1 MVQTTFNAGTSA
13 DITTILGEI
22 SVGGTDAAVDT
33 AYTITITAGID
44 IANAS
49 ATLAAGSSV
58 TLEGSYPFIA
68 SSLSMTGTIE
78 TNLNFT
84 GTLTLDN
91 GLLTNPAIT
100 VSGGTVLAG
109 LFTGTVL
116 GTTGDGG
123 DTAINNG
130 TIASNGAFAAVE
142 FDTGS
147 VQNGWNGSPAALI
160 SGVPGGVDFQTS
172 GLLQNGGTIIA
183 SGPGSTA
190 VFIGAGTVDN
200 GQISDTTALISGGS
214 GVDIAGASVLDNDGT
229 IIGGTYGGVYLGAGS
244 VTNGQLGATSALI
257 QGAAYGAW
265 IGTVAGAGTVT
276 NFGSIIGASS
286 EGVFLQSG
294 GTLTNGVATDT
305 TALISGGYDGAL
317 FSAAGTVLNYATIQA
332 IGSSG
337 TQSVIGVFLA
347 GGGTVENLTP
357 QALIAGHAWGAVI
370 EGGAGYVSN
379 LGTIQ
384 ATAASGLGVDL
395 TAGGTIVNGSSTDT
409 TAMILGGTN
418 ATADGVRIAA
428 GTVGS
433 GALVVNSGT
442 IEGAVGVDFQ
452 SGATKAAGTLINN
465 GLVEGSSGNA
475 VVFGTGNEL
484 LVLQSAGAFAGS
496 VLGATAPGSN
506 TTLELA
512 SGTAG
517 TLSAIAANSGTV
529 SDSAGSFSF
538 SFVETIAV
546 DPTASW
552 SIAGPGTLGTWNNA
566 GTIDF
571 TGGTVTLSQFVNGG
585 LLEVQNNAT
594 ATIAGTLISGSGQ
607 IQLSTDGD
615 LVLDVT
621 SIPTTQTVV
630 FADAATLEVGAIS
643 GFNGLIQGFAS
654 DDQIIVD
661 TTIAATFAQN
671 GSLISV
677 INSGSTL
684 GVLTFSS
691 VADANT
697 AFNTPNAL
705 VDRIC
710 FLAGTMITTPS
721 GDREVEQLS
730 IGDLVLTA
738 SGAARPITWI
748 GTGQVLATRG
758 RRGPATPVI
767 VRKGA
772 LGPGLPNADLRVT
785 KGHSLWLDG
794 ALIPVEFLVNHRS
807 IVWDDR
813 AQEVTIY
820 HIELETHD
828 VILAN
833 GAPAE
838 SYRDDGNRWLF
849 RNANLGWGQAPKPP
863 YAPVLTGGPVVDA
876 VWARLLKRAGPR
888 KLLRLTN
895 DADVHLLVD
904 GTRVDAIEHRDGIHV
919 FRLGTKPRSVRIRSR
934 AAAPQELGLARD
946 PRILGVAI
954 RRIVLAQPKRQCV
967 VEAVEL
973 TEGCHEFEPKRS
985 LRWTSGDAVVPAKLF
1000 AGMNGPGLMMLHLGA
1015 STQYINDAAP
1025 RFATSAVA

>member
-379 LGTIQ
+379 LGTI
-384 ATAASGLGVDL
+384 
-395 TAGGTIVNGSSTDT
+395 
-409 TAMILGGTN
+409 
-418 ATADGVRIAA
+418 
-428 GTVGS
+428 
-433 GALVVNSGT
+433 
-442 IEGAVGVDFQ
+442 
-452 SGATKAAGTLINN
+452 
-465 GLVEGSSGNA
+465 
-475 VVFGTGNEL
+475 
-484 LVLQSAGAFAGS
+484 
-496 VLGATAPGSN
+496 
-506 TTLELA
+506 
-512 SGTAG
+512 
-517 TLSAIAANSGTV
+517 
-529 SDSAGSFSF
+529 
-538 SFVETIAV
+538 
-546 DPTASW
+546 
-552 SIAGPGTLGTWNNA
+552 
-566 GTIDF
+566 
-571 TGGTVTLSQFVNGG
+571 
-585 LLEVQNNAT
+585 
-594 ATIAGTLISGSGQ
+594 
-607 IQLSTDGD
+607 
-615 LVLDVT
+615 
-621 SIPTTQTVV
+621 
-630 FADAATLEVGAIS
+630 
-643 GFNGLIQGFAS
+643 
-654 DDQIIVD
+654 
-661 TTIAATFAQN
+661 
-671 GSLISV
+671 
-677 INSGSTL
+677 
-684 GVLTFSS
+684 
-691 VADANT
+691 
-697 AFNTPNAL
+697 
-705 VDRIC
+705 
-710 FLAGTMITTPS
+710 
-721 GDREVEQLS
+721 
-730 IGDLVLTA
+730 
-738 SGAARPITWI
+738 
-748 GTGQVLATRG
+748 
-758 RRGPATPVI
+758 
-767 VRKGA
+767 
-772 LGPGLPNADLRVT
+772 
-785 KGHSLWLDG
+785 
-794 ALIPVEFLVNHRS
+794 
-807 IVWDDR
+807 
-813 AQEVTIY
+813 
-820 HIELETHD
+820 
-828 VILAN
+828 
-833 GAPAE
+833 
-838 SYRDDGNRWLF
+838 
-849 RNANLGWGQAPKPP
+849 
-863 YAPVLTGGPVVDA
+863 
-876 VWARLLKRAGPR
+876 
-888 KLLRLTN
+888 
-895 DADVHLLVD
+895 
-904 GTRVDAIEHRDGIHV
+904 
-919 FRLGTKPRSVRIRSR
+919 
-934 AAAPQELGLARD
+934 
-946 PRILGVAI
+946 
-954 RRIVLAQPKRQCV
+954 
-967 VEAVEL
+967 
-973 TEGCHEFEPKRS
+973 
-985 LRWTSGDAVVPAKLF
+985 
-1000 AGMNGPGLMMLHLGA
+1000 
-1015 STQYINDAAP
+1015 
-1025 RFATSAVA
+1025 